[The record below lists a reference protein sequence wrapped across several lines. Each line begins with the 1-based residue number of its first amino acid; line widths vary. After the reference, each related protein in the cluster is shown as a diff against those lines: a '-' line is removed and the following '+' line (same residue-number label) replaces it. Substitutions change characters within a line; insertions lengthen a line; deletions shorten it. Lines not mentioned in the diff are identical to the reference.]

1 MFFILNGGRFSGVEV
16 DESNTVDNHIVPFKI
31 QHTLG
36 MSGFNDFF
44 LGSDLLYQ
52 QSSEG
57 AVLYWQCEPLHRI
70 QRVVS
75 LPEGESR
82 VIHRRTTLANKSQS
96 TNWHEISFNKHIQLA
111 IGL

>member
-1 MFFILNGGRFSGVEV
+1 MFIIFNGGRFSGIEV

-31 QHTLG
+31 QHTLR

-57 AVLYWQCEPLHRI
+57 DILY
-70 QRVVS
+70 
-75 LPEGESR
+75 
-82 VIHRRTTLANKSQS
+82 
-96 TNWHEISFNKHIQLA
+96 
-111 IGL
+111 